1 MDRTSEEAL
10 IVSLRAE
17 KFDIFNSRGGFP
29 TALDLKNFFSSFSAF
44 SNNFILK
51 TLGISLIS
59 SNLYVNGPIDNNLPS
74 WEKHNS

>member
-51 TLGISLIS
+51 TTGISLIS
-59 SNLYVNGPIDNNLPS
+59 SNLYVNSPINNNLTS
-74 WEKHNS
+74 